1 METIEE
7 LFQEMLDDEDLR
19 ASFAQ
24 ALESDRLEAFLQES
38 GCEAAPS
45 EVREALEGMFRE
57 ELDDELL
64 DEVNGG
70 MAKYRLNIRFSDDDM
85 EIIRRASSRVIGRS
99 SSSVREVGRPADFT
113 VSSPD
118 ASARNFVQAA
128 RCGSWYRFLLGRKV
142 LDGDDRIL
150 ERAP

>member
-57 ELDDELL
+57 
-64 DEVNGG
+64 VNGG

-99 SSSVREVGRPADFT
+99 SSSCA
-113 VSSPD
+113 
-118 ASARNFVQAA
+118 
-128 RCGSWYRFLLGRKV
+128 
-142 LDGDDRIL
+142 
-150 ERAP
+150 

>member
-24 ALESDRLEAFLQES
+24 ALESDRLEASFRKRLR
-38 GCEAAPS
+38 GCSFRGAG
-45 EVREALEGMFRE
+45 ALEGMFRE

-70 MAKYRLNIRFSDDDM
+70 MAKYL
-85 EIIRRASSRVIGRS
+85 
-99 SSSVREVGRPADFT
+99 
-113 VSSPD
+113 
-118 ASARNFVQAA
+118 
-128 RCGSWYRFLLGRKV
+128 
-142 LDGDDRIL
+142 
-150 ERAP
+150 

>member
-7 LFQEMLDDEDLR
+7 LFQERLDDEVLR

-24 ALESDRLEAFLQES
+24 ALEGDRLVVFLRES

-70 MAKYRLNIRFSDDDM
+70 MAKYRLDIHFSDDDM

-99 SSSVREVGRPADFT
+99 SSSCA
-113 VSSPD
+113 
-118 ASARNFVQAA
+118 
-128 RCGSWYRFLLGRKV
+128 
-142 LDGDDRIL
+142 
-150 ERAP
+150 

>member
-45 EVREALEGMFRE
+45 KVREALEGMFRE

-99 SSSVREVGRPADFT
+99 SSSCA
-113 VSSPD
+113 
-118 ASARNFVQAA
+118 
-128 RCGSWYRFLLGRKV
+128 
-142 LDGDDRIL
+142 
-150 ERAP
+150 

>member
-24 ALESDRLEAFLQES
+24 ALESDRLEVFLREN

-57 ELDDELL
+57 ELGDELL

-70 MAKYRLNIRFSDDDM
+70 MAKYRLYLHEPFLKTTSAASQKIK
-85 EIIRRASSRVIGRS
+85 IIKG
-99 SSSVREVGRPADFT
+99 
-113 VSSPD
+113 
-118 ASARNFVQAA
+118 
-128 RCGSWYRFLLGRKV
+128 
-142 LDGDDRIL
+142 
-150 ERAP
+150 

>member
-7 LFQEMLDDEDLR
+7 LFQEMFDDEDLR

-45 EVREALEGMFRE
+45 AVREALEGMFRE

-99 SSSVREVGRPADFT
+99 SSSCA
-113 VSSPD
+113 
-118 ASARNFVQAA
+118 
-128 RCGSWYRFLLGRKV
+128 
-142 LDGDDRIL
+142 
-150 ERAP
+150 

>member
-45 EVREALEGMFRE
+45 EVR
-57 ELDDELL
+57 
-64 DEVNGG
+64 
-70 MAKYRLNIRFSDDDM
+70 
-85 EIIRRASSRVIGRS
+85 
-99 SSSVREVGRPADFT
+99 
-113 VSSPD
+113 
-118 ASARNFVQAA
+118 
-128 RCGSWYRFLLGRKV
+128 
-142 LDGDDRIL
+142 
-150 ERAP
+150 

>member
-24 ALESDRLEAFLQES
+24 ALESDRLEVFLREN

-57 ELDDELL
+57 ELGDELL

-85 EIIRRASSRVIGRS
+85 EIIRRASSRVTSGLPPS
-99 SSSVREVGRPADFT
+99 CA
-113 VSSPD
+113 
-118 ASARNFVQAA
+118 
-128 RCGSWYRFLLGRKV
+128 
-142 LDGDDRIL
+142 
-150 ERAP
+150 

>member
-45 EVREALEGMFRE
+45 EVREALEGMCRE

-64 DEVNGG
+64 EEVTGG

-99 SSSVREVGRPADFT
+99 SSSCA
-113 VSSPD
+113 
-118 ASARNFVQAA
+118 
-128 RCGSWYRFLLGRKV
+128 
-142 LDGDDRIL
+142 
-150 ERAP
+150 

>member
-24 ALESDRLEAFLQES
+24 ALESDRLEEN

-57 ELDDELL
+57 ELGDELL

-70 MAKYRLNIRFSDDDM
+70 MAKYRLYLHEPFLKTTSAASQKIK
-85 EIIRRASSRVIGRS
+85 IIKG
-99 SSSVREVGRPADFT
+99 
-113 VSSPD
+113 
-118 ASARNFVQAA
+118 
-128 RCGSWYRFLLGRKV
+128 
-142 LDGDDRIL
+142 
-150 ERAP
+150 

>member
-7 LFQEMLDDEDLR
+7 LFRKVLDDEDLR
-19 ASFAQ
+19 ASFGQ
-24 ALESDRLEAFLQES
+24 ALEGDRLEVFLRES
-38 GCEAAPS
+38 GGEAAPS
-45 EVREALEGMFRE
+45 VVREALEGMFRE

-99 SSSVREVGRPADFT
+99 SSSCA
-113 VSSPD
+113 
-118 ASARNFVQAA
+118 
-128 RCGSWYRFLLGRKV
+128 
-142 LDGDDRIL
+142 
-150 ERAP
+150 